1 MTEDETQFN
10 WQACL
15 ARVRLDGDEDAAR
28 ELVSWLHPKIV
39 RIVRSHL
46 PRRTSEE
53 DLTQTVLIKV
63 FQHLDQYQ
71 AKVPLEHW
79 VSRIAVNTCLKQ
91 IRSEK
96 SRPELRWSDLGDS
109 ERLALDSAAEPEPG
123 QDPAEKLGSREL
135 VARLLEGLNPAE
147 RLVVTLL
154 HLEGRTIREINEL
167 TGWNAAVIKVRA
179 FRARQKLRKFLK
191 RLNLEENACTRSMIN
206 CLAY

>member
-1 MTEDETQFN
+1 MTEDEQFD
-10 WQACL
+10 WPACL
-15 ARVRLDGDEDAAR
+15 ARVRQGQDEDAAR
-28 ELVSWLHPKIV
+28 ALVQWLHPKV
-39 RIVRSHL
+39 ARIVRSHL

-71 AKVPLEHW
+71 GKVPLEHW

-96 SRPELRWSDLGDS
+96 SRPELRWSDLGES

-123 QDPAEKLGSREL
+123 PDPAAKMGAREL
-135 VARLLEGLNPAE
+135 VDRLLEILKPAE
-147 RLVVTLL
+147 RMVITLL
-154 HLEGRTIREINEL
+154 HLEGRSIREIQDL
-167 TGWNAAVIKVRA
+167 TGWNASVIKVRA
-179 FRARQKLRKFLK
+179 FRARQKLRKHLK
-191 RLNLEENACTRSMIN
+191 QMNLEETACNRSMIS